1 MIENGKL
8 INPEA
13 RIEVTNACNA
23 HCVIC
28 PREKMKRPKVRMT
41 NRRFKACVDQVKS
54 MGAETISPFGYG
66 EPLLDKGIFNKIE
79 YCTELGLDTFIT
91 TNAQLLGV
99 DESHNLLKAGL
110 SQIRFSVHGLNN
122 KDYQSVH
129 RGLDYDIVIRNISN
143 FIAIN
148 AIKYGKACQVDV
160 TVIPMHNE
168 PLSIIRNRWEHYADL
183 LEVWKPHNWSGG
195 RDYRSFTQVRKKTC
209 GRPFRGPVQ
218 INSDGTVMVC
228 CFDYNAEMTVGN
240 IFTTHLVDILTGDK
254 MNAIRQAHRTGE
266 HFGLPCNTCDQLNVT
281 DENPLLYSSAD
292 PKRQTGRTAGTKFKL
307 EE

>member
-148 AIKYGKACQVDV
+148 TIKYGKACQVDV
-160 TVIPMHNE
+160 TVNP
-168 PLSIIRNRWEHYADL
+168 YAQ
-183 LEVWKPHNWSGG
+183 
-195 RDYRSFTQVRKKTC
+195 RAFIDYPQQV
-209 GRPFRGPVQ
+209 
-218 INSDGTVMVC
+218 GT
-228 CFDYNAEMTVGN
+228 
-240 IFTTHLVDILTGDK
+240 L
-254 MNAIRQAHRTGE
+254 R
-266 HFGLPCNTCDQLNVT
+266 
-281 DENPLLYSSAD
+281 
-292 PKRQTGRTAGTKFKL
+292 
-307 EE
+307 